1 VLSLLQLLVVSSNI
15 VNAVL
20 IFVDNAATDI
30 TDHDVQWSDSDS
42 DDDTVQGSSS
52 STPSD
57 SESNTEA
64 LHTHDTTA
72 AGELLDDSVDM
83 SHLLRTAVVVKADTG
98 NALAAVLDSLD
109 GRPDVQVSCP
119 YACY

>member
-1 VLSLLQLLVVSSNI
+1 MT
-15 VNAVL
+15 VNTAV
-20 IFVDNAATDI
+20 TDI
-30 TDHDVQWSDSDS
+30 ADHDVQWSDSDS
-42 DDDTVQGSSS
+42 DDDTVYASSS

-64 LHTHDTTA
+64 LHSQDA
-72 AGELLDDSVDM
+72 AAAADDQLDDSVDM

-109 GRPDVQVSCP
+109 ERPDVQVSFTHVCNQFCLV
-119 YACY
+119 YCFEAIRLCSNQ